1 LFNILGKHIFDK
13 VVGPNGILRTKA
25 RILVT
30 HGIHFLSKTDS
41 LVMMRDGKIIEQGHY
56 DSLMK
61 RKSELFNLIKEF
73 GQEETNNLLN
83 DDVANEPE
91 ELTPLAYE
99 TDNVPTDQRSEETVS
114 QLRERRVSVP
124 SIHRRSSL
132 ITVKNER
139 KQGEEIGREGLIV
152 KEEMAKGSVS
162 WKVYLSYINSCGVG
176 TVTFWLI
183 TLVISQGIQVGK
195 YDFFFFFFFLFIY

>member
-1 LFNILGKHIFDK
+1 MI
-13 VVGPNGILRTKA
+13 GPNGILRTKA
-25 RILVT
+25 RIFVT

-41 LVMMRDGKIIEQGHY
+41 VVMMRDGKIIEQGHF

-73 GQEETNNLLN
+73 GQQESNNLI
-83 DDVANEPE
+83 DDVTDEPE
-91 ELTPLAYE
+91 ELTPLAFE
-99 TDNVPTDQRSEETVS
+99 ADELHSDQRSEETVS
-114 QLRERRVSVP
+114 PLRERRVSVP

-132 ITVKNER
+132 ITVKSER
-139 KQGEEIGREGLIV
+139 KQGEEIGKDGLIT
-152 KEEMAKGSVS
+152 KEESAKGRVA
-162 WKVYLSYINSCGVG
+162 WDVYASYTKSCGFW

-195 YDFFFFFFFLFIY
+195 YMIKLFLFLCYLLRNCKFF